1 MSTKKQNLYNMAW
14 WKLCELNAEHG
25 RGVTAGEF
33 GKFMGL
39 ARSTAKRWL
48 EEMMHEGGC
57 KTELATGKNG
67 LLVQRWIPIGLRAW
81 RENQKYIAE
90 SER

>member
-1 MSTKKQNLYNMAW
+1 MSTKKAHLYNMAW
-14 WKLCELNAEHG
+14 WKLCELNSKKG
-25 RGVTAGEF
+25 RGVSAGEF

-57 KTELATGKNG
+57 KREISRGRNRMPA
-67 LLVQRWIPIGLRAW
+67 QYWIPIGMKAW
-81 RENQKYIAE
+81 QQQQQYVE
-90 SER
+90 SGD